1 MWAKKLGVDLKKR
14 IAQWC
19 GWLISCRELSCSRTN
34 MYKIFEKPHIDS
46 EMLQRI
52 SVALDYDFFAL
63 LSYQL
68 RKEEG
73 ISNPTFHR
81 NPII

>member
-1 MWAKKLGVDLKKR
+1 
-14 IAQWC
+14 
-19 GWLISCRELSCSRTN
+19 

-81 NPII
+81 NSII

>member
-19 GWLISCRELSCSRTN
+19 GWLISCRVVALTN

>member
-19 GWLISCRELSCSRTN
+19 GWLISSRTN
-34 MYKIFEKPHIDS
+34 MYKIFEKPHLDS

-81 NPII
+81 NSII

>member
-1 MWAKKLGVDLKKR
+1 MWAKKLGVALKKR
-14 IAQWC
+14 IAQ
-19 GWLISCRELSCSRTN
+19 CSRTN

>member
-19 GWLISCRELSCSRTN
+19 GWLISCRVVALICTKSLRSS
-34 MYKIFEKPHIDS
+34 HLDS

-81 NPII
+81 NSII